1 MANRW
6 ALRVAGLLVPALVLL
21 PGQSFGG
28 AVHAQEAAVGACMG
42 KVKVSPNPVHV
53 GDWFTVTGS
62 GFSCKDMANKVYPV
76 VSVIIFQPKLGF
88 VIYTPHV
95 RHGGYKVHVHFPG
108 TLTNV
113 GAINGKPTKSVAVR
127 PGRYYVDI
135 RLSDVSVDP
144 AAAQAKFQ
152 VSK

>member
-1 MANRW
+1 MTNRW
-6 ALRVAGLLVPALVLL
+6 ALRVAGLLIPALALIPQPL
-21 PGQSFGG
+21 G

-62 GFSCKDMANKVYPV
+62 GFSCKDMADKVYPV
-76 VSVIIFQPKLGF
+76 VSVIIFQPKRGF
-88 VIYTPHV
+88 AIYTPHV
-95 RHGGYKVHVHFPG
+95 SHGGYKVHVHFPAK
-108 TLTNV
+108 LTNV
-113 GAINGKPTKSVAVR
+113 GAINGKPSKSVATR
-127 PGRYYVDI
+127 PGQYYVDI

-144 AAAQAKFQ
+144 SAAQAKFQ